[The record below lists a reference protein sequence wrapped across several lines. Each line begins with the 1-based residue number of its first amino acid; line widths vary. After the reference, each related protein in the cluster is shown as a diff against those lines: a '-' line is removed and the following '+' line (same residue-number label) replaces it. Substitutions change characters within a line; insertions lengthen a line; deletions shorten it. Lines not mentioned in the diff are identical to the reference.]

1 MNRTGWVF
9 AAVALVAGSG
19 VGIGAI
25 AHVASGGEG
34 AGTAVVG
41 SAAALEWVPETATVI
56 GQIDLT
62 LLAESDIAG
71 IWLEALPARDAS
83 ESIGELRERTG
94 IDPRKDV
101 SRLTFSVVE
110 TRPSEA
116 SDARDDGRSQPWGL
130 VMDGTFD
137 RETIVRKMNEKAETT
152 SEVHE
157 GITIH
162 RVEAHE
168 DDGFALAF
176 PDASNLL
183 LIGEPAYLRDMIAAG
198 LGRTGSA
205 TSGSLMAA
213 WSAAWN
219 EGIEGETFW
228 IVGRPAAGM
237 SALLGNKGAPALPP
251 LQSFTLSGR
260 LSQDLSLRARGLA
273 SDATAAQQLADVA
286 RGFLALGRLN
296 EGVTDELRGLLDTVM
311 IGQVDEEVEVTMTV
325 PHDTLVRFIEQQSAD
340 RDRDR

>member
-9 AAVALVAGSG
+9 AAVALVVGSG

-25 AHVASGGEG
+25 AHVTSGGEG
-34 AGTAVVG
+34 AGSAVVG
-41 SAAALEWVPETATVI
+41 SAAALEWVPETATMV

-62 LLAESDIAG
+62 RLAESDLAG

-83 ESIGELRERTG
+83 ESLGELRERTG
-94 IDPRKDV
+94 IDPGKDV
-101 SRLTFSVVE
+101 SQLTFSVVE
-110 TRPSEA
+110 AGPSEA
-116 SDARDDGRSQPWGL
+116 QAARDDRRSQRWG
-130 VMDGTFD
+130 VAMDGTFD

-152 SEVHE
+152 SEVYE

-162 RVEAHE
+162 RVEARE
-168 DDGFALAF
+168 DDGFAVAF

-183 LIGEPAYLRDMIAAG
+183 LIGEPAHLRDMIAAG

-205 TSGSLMAA
+205 ASGPLMA
-213 WSAAWN
+213 SWN
-219 EGIEGETFW
+219 GQGIEGETFW

-237 SALLGNKGAPALPP
+237 SALLGNKEAPALPP

-311 IGQVDEEVEVTMTV
+311 IGQVDDEVEVTMTV

-340 RDRDR
+340 RDPDR